1 MGDPYTLDSVAA
13 VVVGGSSILGG
24 LGAFLGTVGGALFL
38 GVLSNDMT
46 ALGMSAAWQT
56 LIKGAVIVIAL
67 IIFRALQGGR
77 EMTRAESV

>member
-1 MGDPYTLDSVAA
+1 
-13 VVVGGSSILGG
+13 
-24 LGAFLGTVGGALFL
+24 
-38 GVLSNDMT
+38 
-46 ALGMSAAWQT
+46 MSAAWQT